1 MDPRQALL
9 AKLTKIFSDGVV
21 DDAEKSSLR
30 ALLASG
36 ELGAKEVRE
45 VFGAFVAATWKGT
58 IDDGRVTDVEKKRLQ
73 EIVRVLGLDASALPR
88 EWRSLLAEER

>member
-1 MDPRQALL
+1 MDPKQALL

-36 ELGAKEVRE
+36 ELSSKDVRE
-45 VFGAFVAATWKGT
+45 VFEQFVAATWKGT
-58 IDDGRVTDVEKKRLQ
+58 IEDGRVTDVEKKRLQ
-73 EIVRVLGLDASALPR
+73 EIVRVLGLDATALPR
-88 EWRSLLAEER
+88 QWRALLGEQR